1 MSKVSEG
8 VEKAKAFASETAG
21 SARTAANDAV
31 ATVKATAETV
41 KTKAEDAYGA
51 TRTKATEVVEAT
63 KRGAASATR
72 KAGDAVQDN
81 PLAVLVGGLALGA
94 LAGTLL
100 PRTRREEELLGDV
113 SRTIHDRAGEAV
125 KAARAAGAEHLD
137 SLGISKENAKAQAS
151 SLLDGVVKAA
161 SSAGTAAAEKV
172 KGA

>member
-8 VEKAKAFASETAG
+8 VEKAKAFASETAE
-21 SARTAANDAV
+21 SARTATSDAV
-31 ATVKATAETV
+31 ATVKA
-41 KTKAEDAYGA
+41 KAEGAYDT
-51 TRTKATEVVEAT
+51 TRTKAAEAVDAT

-125 KAARAAGAEHLD
+125 KAARAAGVEHLD

-161 SSAGTAAAEKV
+161 GSAGTAAAEKV